1 MLGLRREGIVLFEG
15 GMKASSGVLA
25 CGGELILNEYLT
37 AGIVYGFHGWKAR
50 VLKAASGG

>member
-25 CGGELILNEYLT
+25 CGGELTLNEYLT
-37 AGIVYGFHGWKAR
+37 AGIVYGFHGWKAG

>member
-1 MLGLRREGIVLFEG
+1 MLGLRREGIALFDG

-25 CGGELILNEYLT
+25 CGDELTLNEYLT
-37 AGIVYGFHGWKAR
+37 AGIVYGFHGWKVG